1 MNFGPKAELRLK
13 NLGKT
18 LHGMS
23 FLLEKTL
30 TCKGLAKSYSMR
42 DWVVFSSSSGNT
54 FHRTWRALSKAA
66 QSQFKGL
73 FVDRKC
79 GALDIAESFLSKNLI
94 HDFSNFK
101 SSTEF
106 EKSFLNWAETQG
118 YTSQNSPLI
127 FLIGYF
133 KIITPQ
139 FFESNFPLI
148 NTHPSLLPA
157 FPGMDKKVHRLAFE
171 NTLISGFSVH
181 MVSEELDAGPLIF
194 QKEVSIADA
203 LSPEDVRE
211 RVRKEEQRNL
221 PLILE
226 KLLQTNLSG
235 NDRKTST
242 RELQI
247 KLNAQ
252 NKAQNK
258 QEGFSTCVV

>member
-1 MNFGPKAELRLK
+1 
-13 NLGKT
+13 
-18 LHGMS
+18 
-23 FLLEKTL
+23 
-30 TCKGLAKSYSMR
+30 MR

-54 FHRTWRALSKAA
+54 FHSTWRALSKTA

-79 GALDIAESFLSKNLI
+79 GALDIAESFLNKNLI
-94 HDFSNFK
+94 HDFSNVK
-101 SSTEF
+101 SSCDF
-106 EKSFLNWAETQG
+106 EKSFLDWAHSQG

-139 FFESNFPLI
+139 FFEADFPLI

-157 FPGMDKKVHRLAFE
+157 FPGMDKKVHRMAFE
-171 NTLISGFSVH
+171 NTLISGFSIH

-203 LSPEDVRE
+203 LSADDVRE
-211 RVRKEEQRNL
+211 RVRKEEQKNL

-226 KLLQTNLSG
+226 KLLQTKLSG
-235 NDRKTST
+235 ADRKIST

-252 NKAQNK
+252 NK